1 MCYALFCHRHYYE
14 SVNGGESACIDEQ
27 IPFDIPDSWEWVRAG
42 SIFEIWSARRVHQ
55 SDWKKEGIPFYR
67 AREIG
72 RLSDYGIV
80 NNELFISHQLF
91 NELST
96 SGLPKKGD
104 LMITAVGT
112 LGKVYIVRENDRF
125 YFKDASVISFRN
137 YGSINPEYL
146 RYLIASAGFKEQI
159 TNESAGTTVGTIT
172 IVKAKEY
179 LMPIPPLSEQCRIA
193 TKIKDLEK
201 LVAEYHKHEQS
212 ITSLNTCFPEALKK
226 SILQHAIQ
234 GKLVPQDPTD
244 EPASVLLERIAKER
258 AKMGKK
264 AAKSM
269 SRIERRDRGTYEIFP
284 DGSEK
289 DISGEIPFDIPDS
302 WEWCRIDSFL
312 TLQAGKFI
320 SASLISEKSEYSPYP
335 CYGGNGKRGYVS
347 IFNREGDY
355 PLIGRQGALCG
366 NINRATGKFYA
377 TEHAVCVEYYY
388 RTNVDWLCLF
398 LRALNLNQYATA
410 TAQPGLAVSTINEV
424 LLPIPPL
431 EEQNRI
437 AAIINKLSKDIPI

>member
-1 MCYALFCHRHYYE
+1 
-14 SVNGGESACIDEQ
+14 
-27 IPFDIPDSWEWVRAG
+27 
-42 SIFEIWSARRVHQ
+42 
-55 SDWKKEGIPFYR
+55 
-67 AREIG
+67 
-72 RLSDYGIV
+72 
-80 NNELFISHQLF
+80 
-91 NELST
+91 
-96 SGLPKKGD
+96 
-104 LMITAVGT
+104 MITAVGT

-125 YFKDASVISFRN
+125 YFKDSSVISFRN

-234 GKLVPQDPTD
+234 GKLVPQDPND

-258 AKMGKK
+258 AKLGKK

-289 DISGEIPFDIPDS
+289 DISEEIPFDIPRA
-302 WEWCRIDSFL
+302 WEWSRLGHICINRDSERIPLSSTQREKQQKLYDYYGASGVIDKVESYLFDTKLLLIGEDGANLINRSTDIAFFAEGKYWVNNHAHVLDSFAAMPL
-312 TLQAGKFI
+312 DFLSLYINSI
-320 SASLISEKSEYSPYP
+320 SLAPF
-335 CYGGNGKRGYVS
+335 V
-347 IFNREGDY
+347 
-355 PLIGRQGALCG
+355 
-366 NINRATGKFYA
+366 TG
-377 TEHAVCVEYYY
+377 
-388 RTNVDWLCLF
+388 
-398 LRALNLNQYATA
+398 
-410 TAQPGLAVSTINEV
+410 TAQPKLNQERLNAILVPVPPYSEQQRIVDSV
-424 LLPIPPL
+424 LKYTSL
-431 EEQNRI
+431 I
-437 AAIINKLSKDIPI
+437 AL